1 MRDVINEN
9 EQCSNVLYKSLN
21 ARISQSNSV
30 HLHVA
35 RALLITDTL
44 ALMWIK
50 SVKWWTLLITNTL
63 ALIWIRFVIWWT
75 LLITDTLALI

>member
-1 MRDVINEN
+1 MN
-9 EQCSNVLYKSLN
+9 N
-21 ARISQSNSV
+21 AVMYYTSHLMQELSQSNSV

-50 SVKWWTLLITNTL
+50 SV
-63 ALIWIRFVIWWT
+63 IWWT